1 MNNSTQQPLWER
13 CLERLERQ
21 YPLDEVNTWL
31 RPLQLL
37 EHNGK
42 IILDAPIPIVGD
54 RVNSIYLST
63 IKSILQQLEP
73 GNWDTLQVIVQQQ
86 TTPADTARKRTTS
99 THHTGLYSNYT
110 FSSFVQGKSNELALN
125 ATQQVAKNPGRSYNP
140 LTLYGSTGLGKTH
153 LLHATGNA
161 IIAANPKAKVTY
173 LTSEQFVN
181 DLVSSLSSRN
191 VDKFKTRYRSI
202 DVLLID
208 DIQFIAGKDRSQ
220 EEFFHTFNALIDLQ
234 QQIVLS
240 CDRYP
245 KEIQGMEA
253 RLQSRL
259 GWGLTLSIDPPD
271 FETRVAILL
280 QKAAEK
286 DWQLTPDVAQLL
298 ASKMRTSVRELEGTL
313 NTLFARAN
321 FMNMTVDKAFA
332 RESLRD
338 LWRVHDRLITPDII
352 KKAVCEFYQLRD
364 ADLISKRRVRS
375 IARPRQMA
383 MALCKELTELS
394 LPEIGQAFGGRDH
407 TTVLHAC
414 RKIEELISGD
424 DQMKTEKQ
432 RLIRNLTG

>member
-1 MNNSTQQPLWER
+1 MNSPAYQHLWES

-31 RPLQLL
+31 RPLQMQ
-37 EHNGK
+37 EKNGHPF
-42 IILDAPIPIVGD
+42 LDAPIPVVGD
-54 RVNSIYLST
+54 RVTKTYLPT
-63 IKSILQQLEP
+63 IKAILGQLEP
-73 GNWDTLQVIVQQQ
+73 RDWDSLRVIVQKHD
-86 TTPADTARKRTTS
+86 TPADTARKRTTLK
-99 THHTGLYSNYT
+99 HHTGLFKNYT
-110 FSSFVQGKSNELALN
+110 FDSFVQGKSNELALN
-125 ATQQVAKNPGRSYNP
+125 AALQVSQNPGRSYNP

-161 IIAANPKAKVTY
+161 IIAANPNAKVTY

-181 DLVSSLSSRN
+181 DLVSALGSRN
-191 VDKFKTRYRSI
+191 IDKFKSRYRSI

-234 QQIVLS
+234 QQIVLT

-245 KEIQGMEA
+245 KEIVGMEA

-259 GWGLTLSIDPPD
+259 GWGLTISIDPPD

-280 QKAAEK
+280 QKASEK
-286 DWQLTPDVAQLL
+286 QWRLSPAVAQLL
-298 ASKMRTSVRELEGTL
+298 ASKMRSSVRELEGTL

-321 FMNMTVDKAFA
+321 FMGVDVDEDFA

-352 KKAVCEFYQLRD
+352 KKAVCEFYQLREN
-364 ADLISKRRVRS
+364 DLVSKRRVRS
-375 IARPRQMA
+375 IARPRQLA

-414 RKIEELISGD
+414 RKIDELIADD
-424 DQMKTEKQ
+424 DQLKTEKK